1 MAKKVSRIISVS
13 ILALAL
19 IAVLM
24 ALRAP
29 SATLVPVSAQDV
41 KSFDEKI
48 LSLEQAH
55 QQGVSQTAHITET
68 ELTSKLQQGLDEI
81 PPDGGTVVLKA
92 ASVHLEGD
100 GFVGVFTLDASGKEL
115 YLTMTGT
122 LGVLDGRL
130 QIQPSTAKLGSLPI
144 PAMAFRHFCKDSLTL
159 PRPASA
165 CGFLNSSR
173 TCISKTASCWCKRN
187 DQPKPAPRRE
197 WASRTPREF

>member
-1 MAKKVSRIISVS
+1 MAKKVSRIISVG

-55 QQGVSQTAHITET
+55 QQGATQTARITET

-81 PPDGGTVVLKA
+81 PPSAGTVVLKA

-115 YLTMTGT
+115 YLTMAGT

-130 QIQPSTAKLGSLPI
+130 QIQPSSAKLGSLPI
-144 PAMAFRHFCKDSLTL
+144 PGMAFRRILERQFDTPETRERLRLPDFIKDVHIENGELL
-159 PRPASA
+159 VEA
-165 CGFLNSSR
+165 
-173 TCISKTASCWCKRN
+173 
-187 DQPKPAPRRE
+187 Q
-197 WASRTPREF
+197 

>member
-13 ILALAL
+13 ILVLAL

-29 SATLVPVSAQDV
+29 SATLVPASAQDV

-55 QQGVSQTAHITET
+55 QQGAAQTAHITET

-81 PPDGGTVVLKA
+81 PPNGGTVVLKA

-130 QIQPSTAKLGSLPI
+130 QIQPSSAKLGSLPI
-144 PAMAFRHFCKDSLTL
+144 PAMVFRRLLQRQFDTPETRERLRLPDFIKDVHIENGELL
-159 PRPASA
+159 VEA
-165 CGFLNSSR
+165 
-173 TCISKTASCWCKRN
+173 
-187 DQPKPAPRRE
+187 Q
-197 WASRTPREF
+197 

>member
-1 MAKKVSRIISVS
+1 MAKKISRIISVS

-29 SATLVPVSAQDV
+29 SATLVPVSAQDT

-55 QQGVSQTAHITET
+55 QQGVTQTAHITET
-68 ELTSKLQQGLDEI
+68 ELSSKLQQGIDESAAN
-81 PPDGGTVVLKA
+81 PQGSVVLKA

-100 GFVGVFTLDASGKEL
+100 GFVGVFTLSAGGKEL
-115 YLTMTGT
+115 YLTLTGT

-144 PAMAFRHFCKDSLTL
+144 PAAAFRSLLQKQFDSPEARERLRLPEFIKDVHIENGELL
-159 PRPASA
+159 VEA
-165 CGFLNSSR
+165 
-173 TCISKTASCWCKRN
+173 
-187 DQPKPAPRRE
+187 Q
-197 WASRTPREF
+197 

>member
-1 MAKKVSRIISVS
+1 MKVSRIISVS

-29 SATLVPVSAQDV
+29 SATLVPVSAQDIE
-41 KSFDEKI
+41 SFDEKI

-55 QQGVSQTAHITET
+55 PQGATGTVHITET

-81 PPDGGTVVLKA
+81 PPNGGTVVLKA

-100 GFVGVFTLDASGKEL
+100 GFVGIFTLDASGKDL
-115 YLTMTGT
+115 YLTLTGT

-130 QIQPSTAKLGSLPI
+130 QIEPSTAKLGNLPI
-144 PAMAFRHFCKDSLTL
+144 PAMAFRHILQRQFDSPETGERLRLPDFIKDVHIENGELL
-159 PRPASA
+159 VE
-165 CGFLNSSR
+165 G
-173 TCISKTASCWCKRN
+173 
-187 DQPKPAPRRE
+187 Q
-197 WASRTPREF
+197 